1 MTDNVKN
8 PDHYTGGDI
17 ECIDAIEASMSS
29 TEFQGFCK
37 GNALKYLWRYRH
49 KNGLEDLKKAAVY
62 LQWLDESF
70 NEALNEDHLFGAF
83 NEINN
88 WKNRVHEG
96 DE

>member
-17 ECIDAIEASMSS
+17 ECIDAIEASMSP

-49 KNGLEDLKKAAVY
+49 KNGLEDLEKAGVY
-62 LQWLDESF
+62 LQWLKESLGEEDRITKDF
-70 NEALNEDHLFGAF
+70 NELMEF
-83 NEINN
+83 
-88 WKNRVHEG
+88 KNRVHEG